1 MAEVLERSGNK
12 VKFKVVVPADE
23 VNSAYAGVYQA
34 LARQIRVPGF
44 RPGKAP
50 KSVLEKRV
58 GPDYVLGEV
67 REYLLERAY
76 PKAVREL
83 ELSPV
88 SANVTP
94 GELVENAP
102 FEFTVDA
109 ETYPE
114 VKLPAW
120 EGVQLEAST
129 PPVEDEHVSGAL
141 EELRQRGAT
150 YEGVERA
157 SAGEDLVNVEITT
170 GEDKGTTYPVYLDRA
185 DAHIRDALTGRSAGD
200 EVEVPL
206 NPPAATQDGQTQDG
220 REAPASEAPGATLG
234 VRVLDVKEKRLPE
247 LDDEFAKT
255 LGVDDLEALR
265 AAVRADLEARAGQ
278 QGLANRKEELTT
290 RLADGLEADVPAA
303 LIERRRHAIEHDIE
317 HDLERQ
323 GTKLGDY
330 RKYLESEGKLSEFEE
345 DLTKSAT
352 TRVRR
357 DLALEALADSLGT
370 KLSDEEW
377 RAALESYARANRT
390 TVAKLRV
397 AMGEE
402 GLANFRVVV
411 TRDKA
416 LEEALARL
424 G

>member
-12 VKFKVVVPADE
+12 VKFKVVVPAEE
-23 VNSAYAGVYQA
+23 VNSAFTGVYQA

-58 GPDYVLGEV
+58 GQDYVLGEV
-67 REYLLERAY
+67 REYLVERAY
-76 PKAVREL
+76 PRAVREL

-94 GELVENAP
+94 GEIRENAP

-109 ETYPE
+109 ENYPE
-114 VKLPAW
+114 VRLPAW
-120 EGVQLEAST
+120 EGTTLEARAAE
-129 PPVEDEHVSGAL
+129 VADDDVDRAL
-141 EELRQRGAT
+141 EELRQRAAS

-157 SAGEDLVNVEITT
+157 SAHDDLVNVEITT
-170 GEDKGTTYPVYLDRA
+170 GEDRGTSYPVYLERA
-185 DAHIRDALTGRSAGD
+185 DAHIRDALLGRSAGD
-200 EVEVPL
+200 QVEVPL
-206 NPPAATQDGQTQDG
+206 NPPAAEPVQEGADA
-220 REAPASEAPGATLG
+220 APAQGGATLG
-234 VRVLDVKEKRLPE
+234 VRVLDVKAKRLPE
-247 LDDEFAKT
+247 LDDEFART
-255 LGVDDLEALR
+255 LNLDDLAAIR
-265 AAVRADLEARAGQ
+265 AAVRGDLEARARQ
-278 QGLANRKEELTT
+278 QGLADRKEELATK
-290 RLADGLEADVPAA
+290 LADGLEAEVPAA
-303 LIERRRHAIEHDIE
+303 LIERRRQAIEHDIQ

-323 GTKLGDY
+323 GTKLAEY
-330 RKYLESEGKLSEFEE
+330 RRYLESEGKLSEFEE
-345 DLTKSAT
+345 DLTRSAT

-370 KLSDEEW
+370 TLTDEEW
-377 RAALESYARANRT
+377 RDALESYARANRT
-390 TVAKLRV
+390 SVAKLRET
-397 AMGEE
+397 MGEE
-402 GLANFRVVV
+402 GIANFRIVV